1 VLGSDQKVSG
11 RNQARWKRC
20 APSGFRRS
28 KRIAD
33 FWQDLRFGARML
45 IIKPG
50 FTLAAA
56 LALALGIGANTA
68 IFSVIMT
75 VLARPLPFGEP
86 DTLVYLWNTNP
97 ALGARQDYFRDD
109 DILAFRDRATSC
121 AQVTSWLPFNVNV
134 KGVRPERVEGMIV
147 ETNFFQTLG
156 VQPLLGR
163 AFTDDDD
170 EDGVVIGYGLLLAL
184 AGGALGLLLALWPIY
199 VVRVMAPASIPRLQE
214 VTINA
219 QALWFTP
226 ALSILTGVLFGLA
239 PSCQSS
245 NPDLHHALKDSGLLA
260 TASARGR
267 RFRQALIVSQV
278 AISLALLIGAGLLI
292 KSFWQARQ
300 INLGFAT
307 EHVLTATVSP
317 SVNDYSHGDWR
328 RTAFYQKAL
337 ARIESLPGVVS
348 AGAISQLPLGGREVD
363 MTFEIKGRPNR
374 NAEKEQHAELRI
386 ITPSYFGA
394 FGIPLRSGRL
404 MTDRDTK
411 ATPLVIIVN
420 EAFARRYFPGRTQL
434 GERLKFSGD
443 YVASVQIIPQQICR
457 KEINCE

>member
-1 VLGSDQKVSG
+1 
-11 RNQARWKRC
+11 
-20 APSGFRRS
+20 
-28 KRIAD
+28 
-33 FWQDLRFGARML
+33 
-45 IIKPG
+45 
-50 FTLAAA
+50 
-56 LALALGIGANTA
+56 
-68 IFSVIMT
+68 
-75 VLARPLPFGEP
+75 
-86 DTLVYLWNTNP
+86 
-97 ALGARQDYFRDD
+97 
-109 DILAFRDRATSC
+109 
-121 AQVTSWLPFNVNV
+121 
-134 KGVRPERVEGMIV
+134 
-147 ETNFFQTLG
+147 
-156 VQPLLGR
+156 
-163 AFTDDDD
+163 
-170 EDGVVIGYGLLLAL
+170 
-184 AGGALGLLLALWPIY
+184 
-199 VVRVMAPASIPRLQE
+199 
-214 VTINA
+214 
-219 QALWFTP
+219 
-226 ALSILTGVLFGLA
+226 
-239 PSCQSS
+239 
-245 NPDLHHALKDSGLLA
+245 
-260 TASARGR
+260 
-267 RFRQALIVSQV
+267 
-278 AISLALLIGAGLLI
+278 GAGLLI

-443 YVASVQIIPQQICR
+443 YFDIVGVVGDARQRGPEAEALPEMYISYLQKPMLWPRMDFVIRATSDPASLAAGVRRELQAVDPNQPVYNVQPMER
-457 KEINCE
+457 VVSAS